1 MKPSLFA
8 IALLT
13 VLISCFVSGSSL
25 SLKTKAKAGG
35 KGHDQLY
42 NAARKE
48 GRVVI
53 WGPTDAVI
61 YQKAQEALSKKY
73 PGIKIEHFESIPEP
87 LVQRIIA
94 ESQAGKPAAVDIIQ
108 SGSLRALRPLV
119 DRDMLAS
126 VPAWEKEFGLDAVY
140 ANQRFVGAYNLTLPI
155 AYNTKAVSAQDAPKS
170 WEDLA
175 DAKWK
180 GRKIIMEA
188 RLVPFAMLG
197 TEWGKGKVT
206 ELVKRILAQQ
216 QPLIVQG
223 GTTVANALA
232 GGQVSIAVGTYA
244 YTIERLKKQ
253 GAAVDWVPV
262 SPLPVLNS
270 AMGVLKTAPHPNAA
284 RFIAGWFGTA
294 EGQNVRYSTTG
305 QAIEVGK
312 NGIGTV
318 AERIRSGKPA
328 IILETEKT
336 SVPFWKFSASW
347 EKCSARCGED
357 SVNQTTSRDV
367 ETVILS
373 GAKDCFVVLSLQ
385 LLDCA

>member
-1 MKPSLFA
+1 MKQRAFA
-8 IALLT
+8 MTVIA
-13 VLISCFVSGSSL
+13 VLISCIVAGSNYAQDKGKSGDGV
-25 SLKTKAKAGG
+25 A
-35 KGHDQLY
+35 QLY

-48 GRVVI
+48 GTVVI
-53 WGPTDAVI
+53 WGPTDAII
-61 YQKAQEALSKKY
+61 YQKAQEALNKKY

-108 SGSLRALRPLV
+108 SGSLRALRPLI

-126 VPAWEKEFGLDAVY
+126 YPGWEKEFGLDAVY

-175 DAKWK
+175 DPKWK

-197 TEWGKGKVT
+197 TEWGKGKTT
-206 ELVKRILAQQ
+206 ELVKKILAQQ

-244 YTIERLKKQ
+244 YTVERLKKQ
-253 GAAVDWVPV
+253 GAAVDWVAV

-270 AMGVLKTAPHPNAA
+270 AVGVLKTAPHPNAA
-284 RFIAGWFGTA
+284 RFFAGWLGTT
-294 EGQNVRYSTTG
+294 EGQNIRYTTTG

-312 NGIGTV
+312 NAIGTV
-318 AERIRSGKPA
+318 AERIRSGNPA
-328 IILETEKT
+328 IILETEKNFG
-336 SVPFWKFSASW
+336 P
-347 EKCSARCGED
+347 
-357 SVNQTTSRDV
+357 
-367 ETVILS
+367 ILEIQRELGKML
-373 GAKDCFVVLSLQ
+373 GALR
-385 LLDCA
+385 